1 MSIMISLSQAQAM
14 LPGSTLINAL
24 TETAKEI
31 VISRVGTDSRQIERN
46 ELFVALV
53 GERFDAHD
61 FLSDVAKAGASAAL
75 ISNQDKCPV
84 DLPAICVSNTRIGL
98 GNLAKAWRASH
109 PIPLVLVTGSNGKTT
124 VKEMI
129 ASIFKGAVGEQHTLV
144 TKGNLNNDIGLPLT
158 LMKLGSTDRLAV
170 VELGMNHP
178 GETAQLAAI
187 AQANIALINNAQR
200 EHQEF
205 MATVAAVAEEHSD
218 AIRALP
224 GDGTAVF
231 PADSEFS
238 NVWRE
243 AAADRKVID
252 FVLTSAQAK
261 TTASVTGSLLSNGLV
276 QIHTELGTIEVQLN
290 TLGSHNVRNA
300 LAASAVGIAAGISLE
315 KIKEGLEA
323 FSPVNGRMQAKVID
337 LNHTLIDDSYNANPD
352 SVRAAIDALKQ
363 SGNLSWLILGDM
375 GEVGNQGP
383 EFHREVGAYAAEQ
396 GISKLFVLGE
406 QCQFALQGF
415 NQVTGASATAAST
428 TSSSAIHF
436 SDIDSLIAQLRD
448 ALQAQSSGSNQHLN
462 ILVKGSRFMRMER
475 VVQALL
481 EEAKTCS

>member
-1 MSIMISLSQAQAM
+1 MSAMTTLAQVHAM
-14 LPGSTLINAL
+14 LPESSLLNISIEA
-24 TETAKEI
+24 AKNLA
-31 VISRVGTDSRQIERN
+31 VSRVGTDSRQIEVG
-46 ELFVALV
+46 ELFIALA
-53 GERFDAHD
+53 GDRFDAHD
-61 FLSDVAKAGASAAL
+61 FLSDVAKAGAVAAL
-75 ISNQDKCPV
+75 VSDQDKCP
-84 DLPAICVSNTRIGL
+84 DNLPAVCVPNTRIAL
-98 GNLAKAWRASH
+98 AELAKAWRLQH
-109 PIPLVLVTGSNGKTT
+109 PIPLALVTGSNGKTT

-129 ASIFKGAVGEQHTLV
+129 ASIFKATAGDVNTLV

-158 LMKLGSTDRLAV
+158 LLKLRPNDRLAV

-178 GETAQLAAI
+178 GETAQLAAT

-205 MATVAAVAEEHSD
+205 MATVEAVAKEHSD

-224 GDGTAVF
+224 KDGIAVY

-238 NVWRE
+238 SVWRE
-243 AAADRKVID
+243 AADGRKIID
-252 FVLTSAQAK
+252 FILASSQPEVK
-261 TTASVTGSLLSNGLV
+261 ASVTGRLLSNGHV
-276 QIHTELGTIEVQLN
+276 QVQAEQGSVEIHLN

-300 LAASAVGIAAGISLE
+300 LAASAVALAAGIGLD
-315 KIKEGLEA
+315 KIKQGLES
-323 FSPVNGRMQAKVID
+323 FSPVNGRMQAKKLD
-337 LNHTLIDDSYNANPD
+337 PNHTLIDDSYNANPD

-363 SGNLSWLILGDM
+363 SGNLSWLVLGDM

-396 GISKLFVLGE
+396 GITKLFALGQ
-406 QCQFALQGF
+406 QCQLAVQGF
-415 NQVTGASATAAST
+415 DEAKKNSVVASAK
-428 TSSSAIHF
+428 HF
-436 SDIDSLIAQLRD
+436 SDMDSLISQVRD
-448 ALQAQSSGSNQHLN
+448 AFYAQSSGSNQHLN

>member
-1 MSIMISLSQAQAM
+1 MSAMTTLAQVNAM
-14 LPGSTLINAL
+14 LPGSTLLNV
-24 TETAKEI
+24 TAEAAKTLML
-31 VISRVGTDSRQIERN
+31 SRVGTDSRQIDAG
-46 ELFVALV
+46 ELFVALS

-61 FLSDVAKAGASAAL
+61 FLADVAKNGAGAAL
-75 ISNQDKCPV
+75 VSKKEKCPAN
-84 DLPAICVSNTRIGL
+84 LPAICIEDTRIGL
-98 GNLAKAWRASH
+98 GQLAKAWRANH
-109 PIPLVLVTGSNGKTT
+109 DIPLALVTGSNGKTT

-129 ASIFKGAVGEQHTLV
+129 ASIFKAAAGEAHTLV

-158 LMKLGSTDRLAV
+158 ILKLRSSDQLAV

-178 GETAQLAAI
+178 GETSQLAAI

-205 MATVAAVAEEHSD
+205 MATVAAVAQEHAD
-218 AIRALP
+218 VIRSLSK
-224 GDGTAVF
+224 DGIAVF
-231 PADSEFS
+231 PADSEFT

-243 AAADRKVID
+243 AAEQRKVVD
-252 FVLTSAQAK
+252 FALMTGQASSSAAVK
-261 TTASVTGSLLSNGLV
+261 GHLSNTGRV
-276 QIHTELGTIEVQLN
+276 VVSTEIGSVEIQLN

-300 LAASAVGIAAGISLE
+300 LAASAVAVAAGISLE
-315 KIKEGLEA
+315 KIKQGLEA
-323 FSPVNGRMQAKVID
+323 FAPVNGRMQAKKID
-337 LNHTLIDDSYNANPD
+337 SNHTLIDDSYNANPD

-363 SGNLSWLILGDM
+363 SGNSSWLILGDM

-396 GISKLFVLGE
+396 GVTKLFALGE
-406 QCQFALQGF
+406 QCQFAIQGF
-415 NQVTGASATAAST
+415 DGVKQAN
-428 TSSSAIHF
+428 TSSQGIHF
-436 SDIDSLIAQLRD
+436 SDMDSLISQLRD
-448 ALQAQSSGSNQHLN
+448 ALHAQSTGSNQHLN

>member
-1 MSIMISLSQAQAM
+1 MSTMTTLAQVHAM
-14 LPGSTLINAL
+14 LPGSRLVNISAESAKTLL
-24 TETAKEI
+24 
-31 VISRVGTDSRQIERN
+31 VSMVGSDSRQITPG
-46 ELFVALV
+46 ELFIALA
-53 GERFDAHD
+53 GDRFDAHD
-61 FLSDVAKAGASAAL
+61 FLSDVAKAGAAAAI
-75 ISNQDKCPV
+75 ISNQEKCP
-84 DLPAICVSNTRIGL
+84 DNLPAIYVPNTRITL
-98 GNLAKAWRASH
+98 GELAAAWRLQH
-109 PIPLVLVTGSNGKTT
+109 PIPLALVTGSNGKTT

-129 ASIFKGAVGEQHTLV
+129 ASIFKAAVGEANTLV

-158 LMKLGSTDRLAV
+158 LLKLRPHDRLAV

-205 MATVAAVAEEHSD
+205 MATVAAVAQEHSD

-224 GDGTAVF
+224 KDGVAVF
-231 PADSEFS
+231 PAESEFAG
-238 NVWRE
+238 VWRE
-243 AAADRKVID
+243 ASGARKIMD
-252 FVLTSAQAK
+252 FVLLTSQTNVK
-261 TTASVTGSLLSNGLV
+261 ASVAGRLLSNGHV
-276 QIHTELGTIEVQLN
+276 QIEIAGKSIEIQLN

-300 LAASAVGIAAGISLE
+300 LAASTVALAADVSLE
-315 KIKEGLEA
+315 KIKQGLES
-323 FSPVNGRMQAKVID
+323 FTPVNGRMQAKKID
-337 LNHTLIDDSYNANPD
+337 PNHTLIDDSYNANPD

-363 SGNLSWLILGDM
+363 SGNPSWLVLGDM

-396 GISKLFVLGE
+396 GISRLFALGE
-406 QCQFALQGF
+406 QCQFAIQGF
-415 NQVTGASATAAST
+415 DEAKKNSATFNAK
-428 TSSSAIHF
+428 HF
-436 SDIDSLIAQLRD
+436 SDMDSLITQVRD
-448 ALQAQSSGSNQHLN
+448 AFHAQSSGSNQHLN